1 MLAVRSAPEA
11 PFQRQSSFCRP
22 GLLGGLGARLAG
34 VSDQRPRLRWRRR
47 AALGVL
53 GAWGLLSVARL
64 SRLIEPPEEVP
75 PGREVVPAL
84 EFFRSTIPRDAGYLF
99 VEPGAF
105 GADSGAGQRLR
116 YELYPRTYDDVRAS
130 ADEASVRQLMRDE
143 GLGYVV
149 VADASQYAEGSW
161 LRAPRD
167 WLWRIELD
175 ADRYVL
181 QVVG

>member
-1 MLAVRSAPEA
+1 MM
-11 PFQRQSSFCRP
+11 
-22 GLLGGLGARLAG
+22 
-34 VSDQRPRLRWRRR
+34 WRRR

-53 GAWGLLSVARL
+53 GLWGVVSLARL
-64 SRLIEPPEEVP
+64 SRLVEPAEAP
-75 PGREVVPAL
+75 PGQALGPAL
-84 EFFRSTIPRDAGYLF
+84 EWLKATIPRDAGYLF
-99 VEPGAF
+99 VEPGEF
-105 GADSGAGQRLR
+105 GSDTGVGQRLR

-167 WLWRIELD
+167 WLRRIELD

>member
-1 MLAVRSAPEA
+1 MLAVRAAPEA

-64 SRLIEPPEEVP
+64 SRLIEPPEAP

-84 EFFRSTIPRDAGYLF
+84 EFFRATIPRDAGYLF

-105 GADSGAGQRLR
+105 GADTGAGQRLR

-130 ADEASVRQLMRDE
+130 ADEASVRQLMRDQ

-167 WLWRIELD
+167 WLRRIELD